1 MQMNCRTVGMLG
13 SIVLTSITGVL
24 ADQYTVTISEKDVRV
39 AHVRAEIETD
49 DGLISMNDEN
59 VHGLKRG
66 WSTFV
71 ENIRAT
77 DKAGRLLELTYEPT
91 SRWRI
96 AGAVGGPITLTYDVR
111 LGHDSVN
118 IRFGDNGAA
127 YANDFGVMWAGRAL
141 FIAGKP
147 TRDVQVRF
155 DLPQPW
161 HITTPWAA
169 MKNQPNAFVPRGT
182 DDLLNSAFFAGT
194 HMSFD
199 LLTGSATVRFAL
211 AGENVVA
218 MRKMFS
224 DQVDKNMRYYE
235 SMFGPPPAA
244 EMLFIAADSS
254 YWGGEVMGRV
264 ISLSVAEGS
273 VAGFNPLDALAHVI
287 SHEIF
292 HLWNSGIALA
302 DSESGWAEWFKEGF
316 TAEYASFVAALR
328 LGDLSENAFL
338 SQLAEN
344 WNTYAAKSNGQVSL
358 VAAGKDKADN
368 YDLVYSGAF
377 IAAVALD
384 FEIRSATS
392 NAKKLDDL
400 IPLLIKRYPRQAAEG
415 GKSKSASVTMK
426 ILLDEVRTLFGESV
440 MQTLKTYV
448 QSPDLIPFRRVAA
461 LAGLEAKGA
470 GSRITLTRV
479 ANPTK
484 SQQEVWNALRG
495 G

>member
-1 MQMNCRTVGMLG
+1 MYGGTIKRLVCA
-13 SIVLTSITGVL
+13 VLIPTAAVL

-39 AHVRAEIETD
+39 AHVRAEIEAD

-59 VHGLKRG
+59 NQGLERG

-71 ENIRAT
+71 ENIRVT
-77 DKAGRLLELTYEPT
+77 DKDGRQLELTYEPT

-96 AGAVGGPITLTYDVR
+96 TDAAGGPITLTYDVR
-111 LGHDSVN
+111 LEHDHAHLN
-118 IRFGDNGAA
+118 FGDNGAA
-127 YANDFGVMWAGRAL
+127 YANNFGVMWAGRAL

-147 TRDVQVRF
+147 ARDVQVRF
-155 DLPQPW
+155 DLPKSW
-161 HITTPWAA
+161 HITTPWAI
-169 MKNQPNAFVPRGT
+169 KENQPNTFVTRGT
-182 DDLLNSAFFAGT
+182 DDLLNAAFFAGT
-194 HMSFD
+194 HTSFD
-199 LLTGSATVRFAL
+199 LSTGFATVRFAL
-211 AGENVVA
+211 AGENVRA
-218 MRKMFS
+218 MRQMFT
-224 DQVDKNMRYYE
+224 DQVDRHMRYYRKT
-235 SMFGPPPAA
+235 FGPPPTA
-244 EMLFIAADSS
+244 EMLFIAADAG

-264 ISLSVAEGS
+264 ISLSVAGTPI
-273 VAGFNPLDALAHVI
+273 AGFNPLEALAHVI

-292 HLWNSGIALA
+292 HLWNSGIEV
-302 DSESGWAEWFKEGF
+302 DDPESGWAEWFMEGF

-328 LGDLSENAFL
+328 LGDLDENAFL

-344 WNTYAAKSNGQVSL
+344 WNTYAAKSNGKVSL
-358 VAAGKDKADN
+358 VAAGKDKAAN

-377 IAAVALD
+377 IAAATLD
-384 FEIRSATS
+384 FQIRSATS

-400 IPLLIKRYPRQAAEG
+400 IPLLIKRYPRQPAEA
-415 GKSKSASVTMK
+415 GKSKSAV
-426 ILLDEVRTLFGESV
+426 I
-440 MQTLKTYV
+440 TLKTLLEEVRMLFGDSVMRSLETYI

-470 GSRITLTRV
+470 DSRITLTRV

>member
-1 MQMNCRTVGMLG
+1 MNNRNFGLLVCV
-13 SIVLTSITGVL
+13 VLTSITGVF
-24 ADQYTVTISEKDVRV
+24 ADQYAVSISEKNVRI
-39 AHVRAEIETD
+39 AHVRAEIEAD

-71 ENIRAT
+71 ENIRAN
-77 DKAGRLLELTYEPT
+77 DKDGRQLELTYEPT

-141 FIAGKP
+141 FIAGRP
-147 TRDVQVRF
+147 ARDVQVRF
-155 DLPQPW
+155 DLPKAW
-161 HITTPWAA
+161 HVTTPWAVK
-169 MKNQPNAFVPRGT
+169 KNQPNAFVPRGT

-199 LLTGSATVRFAL
+199 LPTGSATIRFAL
-211 AGENVVA
+211 AGENVRA
-218 MRKMFS
+218 MRQMFS
-224 DQVDKNMRYYE
+224 DQVDKSMRYYE

-264 ISLSVAEGS
+264 ISLSVAEGP

-292 HLWNSGIALA
+292 HLWNSGIEV
-302 DSESGWAEWFKEGF
+302 DDIESGWAEWLGEGF
-316 TAEYASFVAALR
+316 TAEYFSYVAGLR
-328 LGDLSENAFL
+328 LGDLDENAFL
-338 SQLAEN
+338 SHMAEH
-344 WNTYAAKSNGQVSL
+344 WNLYAAKHNGKL
-358 VAAGKDKADN
+358 NLMAAGKEKDDN
-368 YDLVYSGAF
+368 YDLVYSGGF
-377 IAAVALD
+377 VAAAALD

-415 GKSKSASVTMK
+415 GKSKSAALTMK

-448 QSPDLIPFRRVAA
+448 QSPELIPFPRVAA
-461 LAGLEAKGA
+461 LAGLEAKEVGK
-470 GSRITLTRV
+470 RITLTRV

-484 SQQEVWNALRG
+484 SQQAVWMGLRG